1 MLKGRQ
7 PPENRLV
14 HFAAVNTPAYERDA
28 YLRELDTEVTATGEV
43 EGRPWAAT
51 ADTLFY
57 PEGGGQPADR
67 GTMNGIAVLDVQSV
81 EGLIRHTLSSP
92 LACGPVRQV
101 LDWTRRFDHMQ
112 QHTAQHLLTAVAL
125 GRFGW
130 RTTAFHLGPVQSDI
144 ELDVPALAV
153 GELRRLEDAINE
165 HCREARPVSV
175 RFAGREQLEEL
186 GVRSRLLPAGLEGEL
201 RLVEIEGLDLNT
213 CGGTHLRSTAEIG
226 AVALIGTEPM
236 RGGTRLYFVAGDR
249 LRRRLAVHEA
259 RNLELRGLLGA
270 SDDEL
275 PQVVALRIERE
286 KAIARDGRR
295 LLEELAAATAEALAA
310 RPEQVVAAHWPERD
324 MAFLQALGKALIA
337 SRPERV
343 ALLAA
348 GPPSAGVFV
357 VVAGEASGLDLAAAG
372 AEVARLLGGRGGG
385 RAPFWQGK
393 ATTLDCLDEAA
404 AALRRGLKA
413 EGRGESRPDEV

>member
-1 MLKGRQ
+1 MNQ
-7 PPENRLV
+7 
-14 HFAAVNTPAYERDA
+14 PAYERDA

-43 EGRPWAAT
+43 EGQPWAAT

-67 GTMNGIAVLDVQSV
+67 GTMSGIAVLDVQRV
-81 EGLIRHTLSSP
+81 EGMIRHTVSSP
-92 LACGPVRQV
+92 LTPGPVRQV
-101 LDWTRRFDHMQ
+101 LDWPRRFDHMQ

-125 GRFGW
+125 ARFGW

-144 ELDVPALAV
+144 ELDLPALAPE
-153 GELRRLEDAINE
+153 ELRHLEDAVNA
-165 HCREARPVSV
+165 HTREARPVSV
-175 RFAGREQLEEL
+175 RYAGREQMEEL

-226 AVALIGTEPM
+226 AIALIGTEPM
-236 RGGTRLYFVAGDR
+236 RGGSRLFFVAGDR
-249 LRRRLAVHEA
+249 VRQRLAGHEA

-286 KAIARDGRR
+286 KALARDGRR

-310 RPEQVVAAHWPERD
+310 RPEQLVAAHWPERD

-348 GPPSAGVFV
+348 GPPADGVFL
-357 VVAGEASGLDLAAAG
+357 VVAGEGSGLDLAAAG
-372 AEVARLLGGRGGG
+372 PEVAHILGGRGGG

-393 ATTLDCLDEAA
+393 ATTLDRLDEAA
-404 AALRRGLKA
+404 AALRSRL
-413 EGRGESRPDEV
+413 EGR